1 MSLAR
6 AFTTR
11 RQRSSNELNADGNAP
26 RRSNT
31 TAKGPI
37 LRHKISA
44 PVQLIHTTN
53 MLSYNAPDLP
63 KPSRSSST
71 KTKSD
76 EESDSATVDTTPP
89 TSPDVAPGERC
100 SSPVPNH
107 LTSYFRAPAKTMDRS
122 GTVSPPPAIPKRSP
136 SHTKKNSYDAIAR
149 SRSVSRMS
157 RDSEHSTSTKA
168 GQPFSRPPST
178 STRASSAS
186 HTSTPVSAQ
195 KQQAA
200 APPPP
205 PPAAPTTSFQQL
217 MAKDQHPFGQELAQV
232 TELAEEYSAGS
243 SLDTIDEEQQYLDS
257 RGLVKLSADDYLGAI
272 QSLTA
277 SFFPE
282 LRNAVPPAPL
292 WI

>member
-11 RQRSSNELNADGNAP
+11 RQRSSNELGSDGGNVP

-63 KPSRSSST
+63 RPSRSSST

-76 EESDSATVDTTPP
+76 EESDAATVDSTPP

-100 SSPVPNH
+100 SSPEPNH
-107 LTSYFRAPAKTMDRS
+107 LTSYFRAPAKTMDAR
-122 GTVSPPPAIPKRSP
+122 GAATPPPAIPKRSP

-157 RDSEHSTSTKA
+157 RDSEQSTSTKT
-168 GQPFSRPPST
+168 GQTFSRPPST

-186 HTSTPVSAQ
+186 HTSTPQSAQ
-195 KQQAA
+195 KQQAVA
-200 APPPP
+200 SP
-205 PPAAPTTSFQQL
+205 PPAATPTTSFQQL

-243 SLDTIDEEQQYLDS
+243 NLDTIDEEQQYLDS
-257 RGLVKLSADDYLGAI
+257 RGLIKLSADDYLGAI
-272 QSLTA
+272 QSLT
-277 SFFPE
+277 STFFPE
-282 LRNAVPPAPL
+282 LRHAKPPAPL